1 MIFNHLKASLRDYRG
16 LLLLAILVMLVVIM
30 FKPTLRLP
38 SPVQRW
44 LIVVDI
50 TQSMNVSDYWVEQKS
65 VSRLEFSKRAIRQAL
80 SHLPC
85 GSEVALGVFT
95 ERSIVTVLKP
105 LEVCEHFNALDETVA
120 QLDWR
125 MAWAADSF
133 IAHGLYDA
141 ISKVKK
147 INPNLRL
154 AFITDGHQAPPL
166 SEGNTPQFEGKAG
179 QVIGTVLGVGGS
191 RPAPIPKFDEK
202 NNVTGYW
209 DKEEVMRFATFGVN
223 RKTQSVLEMEEGY
236 HGRNAPHGNKP
247 AEVEEAHLSAL
258 DATHLAALAH
268 QTGLEYSTLQQTS
281 TLSGVLN
288 ASQFATWQ
296 PSIADLR
303 PWLAIL
309 CFIMVVLYLM
319 PQRWYQPIRRFVLLR
334 RKNEVPH

>member
-1 MIFNHLKASLRDYRG
+1 MSFNHLKASLRDYRG
-16 LLLLAILVMLVVIM
+16 ILLLAILAMLLITM
-30 FKPTLRLP
+30 FKPTVRLP

-65 VSRLEFSKRAIRQAL
+65 VSRLAFSKRAIRQAL

-95 ERSIVTVLKP
+95 ERSVVTLLKP

-133 IAHGLYDA
+133 VAHGLYDA
-141 ISKVKK
+141 INKVKK
-147 INPNLRL
+147 INQHLRL

-179 QVIGTVLGVGGS
+179 QVFGTILGVGGS
-191 RPAPIPKFDEK
+191 KPTPIPKLDEK

-236 HGRNAPHGNKP
+236 HGRNAPHGNNP
-247 AEVEEAHLSAL
+247 AEAEEAHLSAL
-258 DATHLAALAH
+258 DATHLAALAN
-268 QTGLEYSTLQQTS
+268 QTGLAYSTLHQLD
-281 TLSGVLN
+281 TLSAKLN

-296 PSIADLR
+296 PSTIDLR
-303 PWLAIL
+303 PWLAII
-309 CFIMVVLYLM
+309 CFIMTLLYLI
-319 PQRWYQPIRRFVLLR
+319 PQRIFRHVGRLVLLR
-334 RKNEVPH
+334 RKNEVSN

>member
-1 MIFNHLKASLRDYRG
+1 MSFNHLKASLRDYRG
-16 LLLLAILVMLVVIM
+16 VLLLAILAMLLISM
-30 FKPTLRLP
+30 FKPTMRLP

-50 TQSMNVSDYWVEQKS
+50 TQSMNVSDYWINQKS

-80 SHLPC
+80 SHFPC

-133 IAHGLYDA
+133 VAHGLYDA
-141 ISKVKK
+141 INKVKK
-147 INPNLRL
+147 INQHLRL

-179 QVIGTVLGVGGS
+179 QVFGTILGVGGS
-191 RPAPIPKFDEK
+191 KPAPIPKLDEK

-236 HGRNAPHGNKP
+236 HGRNAPHGNNP
-247 AEVEEAHLSAL
+247 AEAEEAHLSAL
-258 DATHLAALAH
+258 DATHLAALAN
-268 QTGLEYSTLQQTS
+268 QTGLAYSTLHQLD
-281 TLSGVLN
+281 TLSAKLN

-296 PSIADLR
+296 PSTIDLR
-303 PWLAIL
+303 PWLAII
-309 CFIMVVLYLM
+309 CFIMTLLYLI
-319 PQRWYQPIRRFVLLR
+319 PQRIFRHVGRLVLLR
-334 RKNEVPH
+334 RKNEVSN

>member
-1 MIFNHLKASLRDYRG
+1 MIFNHLEASLRDYRG
-16 LLLLAILVMLVVIM
+16 MLLLAILAMLVVIM

-50 TQSMNVSDYWVEQKS
+50 TQSMNVSDYWMEQKS
-65 VSRLEFSKRAIRQAL
+65 VSRLEFSKRAIRHAL

-141 ISKVKK
+141 ISKVNK

-191 RPAPIPKFDEK
+191 KPAPIPKFDEK

-236 HGRNAPHGNKP
+236 HGRNAPHGNNP
-247 AEVEEAHLSAL
+247 AEAEEAHLSAL
-258 DATHLAALAH
+258 DATHMAALAH

-288 ASQFATWQ
+288 ASRFATWQ
-296 PSIADLR
+296 PSIVDLR

-309 CFIMVVLYLM
+309 CFIMALLYLV
-319 PQRWYQPIRRFVLLR
+319 PQRWYQPICRFVLLR
-334 RKNEVPH
+334 SKNEVSH